1 MELSVERGPRTSAV
15 RGPPG
20 HQAEA
25 SRERAREAGA
35 RSECNTSI
43 YIYGPEHHPRCRAS
57 SHAAAH
63 AACFLRV
70 SSIIPPCM
78 PSVHSRFSWSSP
90 RAPRAR
96 RVRRGRRAARRLW
109 LRPPVRLGFGSGLGL
124 ELGSGLG
131 LGAGLGSGS
140 TLAAAACCSQSSAS

>member
-90 RAPRAR
+90 RDPRVR
-96 RVRRGRRAARRLW
+96 RVRRGRRAARQLW

-131 LGAGLGSGS
+131 FSLWHTPTRA
-140 TLAAAACCSQSSAS
+140 TLRT